1 MAISVKAYYRDYAW
15 AAIVVIFI
23 IILSLTVHEADTAR
37 RDYQQDYQLKLEAC
51 ERSKE
56 EYAEAQIEKLSK
68 WQRTDTIGE
77 SSGDDLSLLRSPRGF
92 IQGSKIQVVLSFGK
106 SPDGF
111 DTFLAFTKKP
121 PERAESSPN
130 TIRVHMKAWPY
141 PRRRPIDVEFISQ
154 QREPRVYLL
163 SNDSRRTLA
172 DWIVHEFSP
181 KSYNTMILLEFKNW
195 LRNDSDGPVFVEFP
209 LGNAKVELT
218 KMVNRYR

>member
-1 MAISVKAYYRDYAW
+1 
-15 AAIVVIFI
+15 
-23 IILSLTVHEADTAR
+23 
-37 RDYQQDYQLKLEAC
+37 
-51 ERSKE
+51 
-56 EYAEAQIEKLSK
+56 
-68 WQRTDTIGE
+68 
-77 SSGDDLSLLRSPRGF
+77 
-92 IQGSKIQVVLSFGK
+92 
-106 SPDGF
+106 
-111 DTFLAFTKKP
+111 
-121 PERAESSPN
+121 
-130 TIRVHMKAWPY
+130 MKAWPY